1 MGIRSAI
8 TYSLALNAH
17 ISCLAYGRRQRPH
30 SIQAPTPAE
39 RTSLHVAYMPKA
51 LDVIHKLAVSGLVTA
66 TLYGIYTCVDGT
78 RHIVEA
84 RKREAKRMAA
94 AGEAPKP
101 PPKHE
106 KYFS

>member
-1 MGIRSAI
+1 
-8 TYSLALNAH
+8 
-17 ISCLAYGRRQRPH
+17 
-30 SIQAPTPAE
+30 
-39 RTSLHVAYMPKA
+39 MPKA

-78 RHIVEA
+78 RHIVDA
-84 RKREAKRMAA
+84 RKEAARMAA
-94 AGEAPKP
+94 AGETPKP

>member
-1 MGIRSAI
+1 MLFTHAGTLVLSRARPQSTVDASRQLPSVG
-8 TYSLALNAH
+8 TRTDAASRAALH
-17 ISCLAYGRRQRPH
+17 
-30 SIQAPTPAE
+30 
-39 RTSLHVAYMPKA
+39 MPKA

-78 RHIVEA
+78 RHIVDA
-84 RKREAKRMAA
+84 RKKEAARMKA